1 MPFQQG
7 RTERLLSLQH
17 SQRRMERTENTNKK
31 PIEEMGIIFRSLDF
45 KELLDMF
52 LQEIEDESCV

>member
-1 MPFQQG
+1 
-7 RTERLLSLQH
+7 
-17 SQRRMERTENTNKK
+17 MERTENTNKK

-52 LQEIEDESCV
+52 LQEIEDESYV